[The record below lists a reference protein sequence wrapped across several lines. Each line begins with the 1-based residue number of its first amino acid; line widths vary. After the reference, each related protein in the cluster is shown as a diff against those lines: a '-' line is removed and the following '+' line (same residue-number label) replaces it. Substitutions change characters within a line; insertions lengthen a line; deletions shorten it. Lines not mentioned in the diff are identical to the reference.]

1 MARRTKEDALKTRE
15 DILDAAERLFERDG
29 VSRTTLQAI
38 AAEAGITRGAIYWHF
53 KDKAD
58 LFNAMMDRIA
68 WPIDYVYRE
77 DESSVSEQDDPIGA
91 LRAVMLECVDIIA
104 RDAQVQRLLSICSY
118 QTEYTGEMAVVRQ
131 RMLQARATVY
141 ARNLAAFRHPRVLAA
156 LRPGLQPEAVART
169 MQHALMGMIDSWVL
183 TPGAFDL
190 REATIQ
196 AIDLILQGAG
206 IGADTNA
213 QATGGKRSSATPRT
227 DTEPAAAQ

>member
-68 WPIDYVYRE
+68 WPIEWDYLYRE
-77 DESSVSEQDDPIGA
+77 DQTSVREQDDPIGA

-118 QTEYTGEMAVVRQ
+118 QTEYTGEMAAVRQ
-131 RMLQARATVY
+131 RMLQARGAVY
-141 ARNLAAFRHPRVLAA
+141 ARNLAAFRHPRVMAA
-156 LRPGLQPEAVART
+156 LRPGVQPEAVART

-190 REATIQ
+190 REATID
-196 AIDLILQGAG
+196 AIDLILHGAG
-206 IGADTNA
+206 IGVDKDAKTTDAQRAD
-213 QATGGKRSSATPRT
+213 KVPSAT
-227 DTEPAAAQ
+227 Q